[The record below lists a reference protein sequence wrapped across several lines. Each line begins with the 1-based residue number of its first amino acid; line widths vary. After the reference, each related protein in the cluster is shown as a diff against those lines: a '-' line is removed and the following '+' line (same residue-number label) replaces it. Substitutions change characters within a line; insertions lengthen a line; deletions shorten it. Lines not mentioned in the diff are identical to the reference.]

1 MKQLFIIILISTLY
15 FFVTDDVKSE
25 TPNITLK
32 CYLNLDFSANNTRN
46 TDSDKILRFGVDK
59 YFNSISLI
67 RLSNEVNVKSEI
79 VRFQTQNSNKKFT
92 IRDTYPR
99 EIKVIKSD
107 DMGKLMLKE
116 LYKGSETVSHL
127 IDQATLS
134 LQLTTEDSTYYTVC
148 KILDYNT
155 ESMDRHISDIID
167 NYTSIFS
174 G

>member
-1 MKQLFIIILISTLY
+1 MKQLFIITLISILY
-15 FFVTDDVKSE
+15 FFATDDVKSE

-46 TDSDKILRFGVDK
+46 TDSEKILRYGVDK

-79 VRFQTQNSNKKFT
+79 VRFQTQNSNKKFA

-99 EIKVIKSD
+99 EIKIIKSE
-107 DMGKLMLKE
+107 DMGKLMLEE
-116 LYKGSETVSHL
+116 LYKGSERVSHL

-134 LQLTTEDSTYYTVC
+134 LQLATEDSTYYTVC
-148 KILDYNT
+148 KILDYNI
-155 ESMDRHISDIID
+155 EPMDRHISNTID
-167 NYTSIFS
+167 NYASIFS
-174 G
+174 D

>member
-1 MKQLFIIILISTLY
+1 M
-15 FFVTDDVKSE
+15 
-25 TPNITLK
+25 
-32 CYLNLDFSANNTRN
+32 
-46 TDSDKILRFGVDK
+46 
-59 YFNSISLI
+59 
-67 RLSNEVNVKSEI
+67 KSEI

-107 DMGKLMLKE
+107 DMGKLILKE

-155 ESMDRHISDIID
+155 ESMDRHISEIID

>member
-1 MKQLFIIILISTLY
+1 MKQLFIITLISIFY
-15 FFVTDDVKSE
+15 FLATDDGNSK

-46 TDSDKILRFGVDK
+46 TDSEKILRFGVDK

-79 VRFQTQNSNKKFT
+79 VRFQTQNSNKKFA

-134 LQLTTEDSTYYTVC
+134 LQLATEDSIYYTVC
-148 KILDYNT
+148 KILDYNI
-155 ESMDRHISDIID
+155 EPMDRHISNTID
-167 NYTSIFS
+167 NYASIFS
-174 G
+174 D

>member
-1 MKQLFIIILISTLY
+1 MKKLFIIILTSILY
-15 FFVTDDVKSE
+15 FFVTDDVKSQA
-25 TPNITLK
+25 PNITLK

-46 TDSDKILRFGVDK
+46 TDWEKILSFGVDK

-92 IRDTYPR
+92 VRDTYPR
-99 EIKVIKSD
+99 EIKVINSD
-107 DMGKLMLKE
+107 HMGKLALKE
-116 LYKGSETVSHL
+116 LYKGSETASHL

-134 LQLTTEDSTYYTVC
+134 LQLATEDSIYYTVC

-167 NYTSIFS
+167 YYMRVFAD
-174 G
+174 

>member
-15 FFVTDDVKSE
+15 FFVTDDVKSK

-46 TDSDKILRFGVDK
+46 TDLEKILRFGVHK

-79 VRFQTQNSNKKFT
+79 VRFQTQNSNKKFA
-92 IRDTYPR
+92 IRNTYPR
-99 EIKVIKSD
+99 EIKVINSD

-134 LQLTTEDSTYYTVC
+134 LQLATEDSTYYTVC

-155 ESMDRHISDIID
+155 EPMDRHISDIID
-167 NYTSIFS
+167 NYASIFS
-174 G
+174 D